1 MTLVAHALVRP
12 EFVWRAWPFDP
23 MVILGLVTAAV
34 VYVIGSMRLRR
45 AGRWSLRRAAAFWGG
60 TVALCIALLS
70 PLDGVAETLFSAHMA
85 QHLLLTVVA
94 APLLVVARPA
104 ATWLM
109 ALPSGSWRTVAR
121 ARAAIAFVPRGLRRP
136 LVAFGVVTVAMWSW
150 HAPTLYEAALLNE
163 PVHALEHVSFL
174 VASMLAWSVA
184 LRRGR
189 RDVSNAFGRALFL
202 VAFALQGALLG
213 ALLVFASMPLYSVHR
228 GGPALWGLTALQDQQ
243 LAGALMWIPP
253 AVVYLAVIAAVLF
266 GAFRTMDLR
275 AEGAGA
281 DVTLRADGLDVGSA
295 EVK

>member
-1 MTLVAHALVRP
+1 MTLVAHALVGP

-23 MVILGLVTAAV
+23 LVILGLVTAAV

-45 AGRWSLRRAAAFWGG
+45 AGRWSLRRAAAFWAG
-60 TVALCIALLS
+60 TVALGVALLS
-70 PLDGVAETLFSAHMA
+70 PLDAVAETLFSAHMA

-109 ALPSGSWRTVAR
+109 ALPSGSRRTAAR

-150 HAPTLYEAALLNE
+150 HVPTLYEAAIVNE

-184 LRRGR
+184 LPRGR
-189 RDVSNAFGRALFL
+189 RDLSNAFGRALFL

-213 ALLVFASMPLYSVHR
+213 ALLVFASSPLYSVHR

-253 AVVYLAVIAAVLF
+253 TAVYLAAIAAVLF

-275 AEGAGA
+275 AEGA
-281 DVTLRADGLDVGSA
+281 DVNLRADGLDVGSA
-295 EVK
+295 GVK

>member
-1 MTLVAHALVRP
+1 MTFVAHGLVRP

-23 MVILGLVTAAV
+23 MVILGLVTAAL

-45 AGRWSLRRAAAFWGG
+45 AGRWSLRRAAAFWAG
-60 TVALCIALLS
+60 TVALGIALLS
-70 PLDGVAETLFSAHMA
+70 PLDAVAETLFSAHMA

-94 APLLVVARPA
+94 APLLVVARPG
-104 ATWLM
+104 ATWFM
-109 ALPSGSWRTVAR
+109 ALPSGSWRTVGR
-121 ARAAIAFVPRGLRRP
+121 ARAAIAFVPRELRRP
-136 LVAFGVVTVAMWSW
+136 LVAFGVVTVATWSW

-174 VASMLAWSVA
+174 VASVLAWSVA

-213 ALLVFASMPLYSVHR
+213 ALLVFASTPLYSAHR

-253 AVVYLAVIAAVLF
+253 AAVYLAVIAAVLF

-275 AEGAGA
+275 AEGA

-295 EVK
+295 GVK